1 METQAAATTPRGKR
15 TRDAIVDA
23 AAELMYVHGVAGTSV
38 DKVLAASGAGKS
50 QMYHYFKNKDQLVEA
65 VIDRYLERILANQPA
80 IFALSSWADLETW
93 TEQLLDV
100 QRQAARPIPCP
111 LGNLAG
117 EVGANPTLAPLVDQA
132 YRTWESHLERGLIT
146 LQNKGELAP
155 DADPARLAQAAMTSV
170 QGGLLL
176 AHIRH
181 DITALEDA
189 LRIALTHLR
198 SHATRPVVSGN

>member
-1 METQAAATTPRGKR
+1 MEAQAAATTPRGKR

-23 AAELMYVHGVAGTSV
+23 AAQLMYFDGVAGTSV
-38 DKVLAASGAGKS
+38 DKVLAKSGAGKS
-50 QMYHYFKNKDQLVEA
+50 QMYHYFKNKEQLVAA
-65 VIDRYLERILANQPA
+65 VIDRYLEQILGNQPA
-80 IFALSSWADLETW
+80 IFELSSWADFETW

-100 QRQAARPIPCP
+100 HRRAGGPIACP

-117 EVGANPTLAPLVDQA
+117 EVGDNPKLAPLVDQA
-132 YRTWESHLERGLIT
+132 YRKWESHLEQGLIT
-146 LQNKGELAP
+146 LRDKGELAP

-189 LRIALTHLR
+189 LRIALTHLH
-198 SHATRPVVSGN
+198 SFRP

>member
-1 METQAAATTPRGKR
+1 MEAQAAATTARGKR

-23 AAELMYVHGVAGTSV
+23 AAQLMYVHGVAGTSV

-50 QMYHYFKNKDQLVEA
+50 QMYHYFKNKEQLVAA
-65 VIDRYLERILANQPA
+65 VIDRYLERILANQTA
-80 IFALSSWADLETW
+80 IFELSTWADFDTW
-93 TEQLLDV
+93 TEQILDV
-100 QRQAARPIPCP
+100 HRRAGGPIACP

-117 EVGANPTLAPLVDQA
+117 EVGDNPQLAPLVDQA
-132 YRTWESHLERGLIT
+132 YRKWESYLEQGLKT
-146 LQNKGELAP
+146 LRDKGELAP

-198 SHATRPVVSGN
+198 SHAREW

>member
-1 METQAAATTPRGKR
+1 MEAQAAATTPRGKR

-23 AAELMYVHGVAGTSV
+23 AAELMYLDGVAGTSV
-38 DKVLAASGAGKS
+38 DKVLAKSGAGKS
-50 QMYHYFKNKDQLVEA
+50 QMYHYFKNKEQLVAA
-65 VIDRYLERILANQPA
+65 VIEYYLERILGNQPA
-80 IFALSSWADLETW
+80 IFELSSWADFETW
-93 TEQLLDV
+93 SEQILDIH
-100 QRQAARPIPCP
+100 RRPRGPIACP

-117 EVGANPTLAPLVDQA
+117 EVGDNPKLAPLVDQA
-132 YRTWESHLERGLIT
+132 YRKWESYLELGLKT
-146 LQNKGELAP
+146 LQDKGELAP
-155 DADPARLAQAAMTSV
+155 GADPARLAQAAMTSV

-198 SHATRPVVSGN
+198 SFRP

>member
-1 METQAAATTPRGKR
+1 MEAQAAATTARGKR

-23 AAELMYVHGVAGTSV
+23 AAQLMYVHGVAGTSV

-50 QMYHYFKNKDQLVEA
+50 QMYHYFKNKEQLVAA

-80 IFALSSWADLETW
+80 IFELSTWADFDTW
-93 TEQLLDV
+93 TKQILDV
-100 QRQAARPIPCP
+100 HRRAGGPIACP

-117 EVGANPTLAPLVDQA
+117 ELGDNPTIAPLVDQA
-132 YRTWESHLERGLIT
+132 YRTWESYLERGLTI
-146 LQNKGELAP
+146 LRDKGELAP

-170 QGGLLL
+170 HGGLLL

-181 DITALEDA
+181 DLTALEDA
-189 LRIALTHLR
+189 LGIALAHLR
-198 SHATRPVVSGN
+198 GFKR

>member
-65 VIDRYLERILANQPA
+65 VIDRYLEQILGNQPA
-80 IFALSSWADLETW
+80 IFELSSWADLETW
-93 TEQLLDV
+93 TEQLLDIH
-100 QRQAARPIPCP
+100 RRAGGPIACP

-117 EVGANPTLAPLVDQA
+117 EVGDNPKLAPLVDQA
-132 YRTWESHLERGLIT
+132 YRRWESHLERGLVT
-146 LQNKGELAP
+146 LRDQGELAP
-155 DADPARLAQAAMTSV
+155 GADPARLAQAAMTSV

-198 SHATRPVVSGN
+198 SFKP

>member
-1 METQAAATTPRGKR
+1 METQGSAVTPHGRR

-23 AAELMYVHGVAGTSV
+23 AAGLMYVHGVAATSV

-65 VIDRYLERILANQPA
+65 VIDRYLAQILANQPV
-80 IFALSSWADLETW
+80 IRTLSSWADFDIW
-93 TEQLLDV
+93 VEQLLDV
-100 QRQAARPIPCP
+100 QRRAGEPIACP

-117 EVGANPTLAPLVDQA
+117 ELGDDPKVSPLLDKA
-132 YRTWESHLERGLIT
+132 YRDWESYVERGLIT
-146 LQNKGELAP
+146 LQDKGELAP
-155 DADPARLAQAAMTSV
+155 DANPARLAQAAMACV
-170 QGGLLL
+170 QGGLLM

-189 LRIALTHLR
+189 LRIAVAHLR
-198 SHATRPVVSGN
+198 SHAPS

>member
-1 METQAAATTPRGKR
+1 METQAAASTPRGKR

-23 AAELMYVHGVAGTSV
+23 AAQLMYVDGVAGTSV

-65 VIDRYLERILANQPA
+65 VIDRYLEQILANQPA
-80 IFALSSWADLETW
+80 IFELTSWADFETW

-100 QRQAARPIPCP
+100 QRRAGGPIACP

-117 EVGANPTLAPLVDQA
+117 EVGDNPKLAPLVDQA
-132 YRTWESHLERGLIT
+132 YRTWESHLVRGLTT
-146 LQNKGELAP
+146 LRDKGELRP

-176 AHIRH
+176 AHLRQ

-189 LRIALTHLR
+189 LGIALAYLR
-198 SHATRPVVSGN
+198 GHAVS

>member
-1 METQAAATTPRGKR
+1 MEAQAAATTPRGKR
-15 TRDAIVDA
+15 TRDAIVNA
-23 AAELMYVHGVAGTSV
+23 AAELMYVDGVAGTSL

-65 VIDRYLERILANQPA
+65 VIDRYLEQILGNQPA
-80 IFALSSWADLETW
+80 IFELTSWADFETW

-100 QRQAARPIPCP
+100 HRKAGGPIACP

-117 EVGANPTLAPLVDQA
+117 EVGDNPKLAPLVDRA
-132 YRTWESHLERGLIT
+132 YRTWESHLVRGLET
-146 LQNKGELAP
+146 LRDKGELAP

-176 AHIRH
+176 AHLRH

-198 SHATRPVVSGN
+198 SYRS